1 MDKKEE
7 FLTIFRELEEE
18 IVKISGL
25 DEGYVSF
32 NRALNEIHSKR
43 LDPIIASDDAYE
55 FLKSALD
62 LRNILSHRNN
72 VAEPTDIFL
81 ERFKKL
87 SKNIIYPKKLID
99 IATKGKNL
107 VIAYPEDKVITIVKM
122 MSSNMISHV
131 PVYDE
136 EGLFLGVFSRVSFF
150 EFFSK
155 NSKIQICENTTI
167 ADIIDSI
174 NINNNTN
181 ELYLFASINNYVIDF
196 YNHMNKTKKEDR
208 RLSAIFLTKNGKKSE
223 PLLGIVTQTDI
234 LKMILEETN

>member
-25 DEGYVSF
+25 DEGYISF

-62 LRNILSHRNN
+62 LRNILSHRND

-87 SKNIIYPKKLID
+87 SKNIIYPK
-99 IATKGKNL
+99 N
-107 VIAYPEDKVITIVKM
+107 
-122 MSSNMISHV
+122 
-131 PVYDE
+131 
-136 EGLFLGVFSRVSFF
+136 
-150 EFFSK
+150 
-155 NSKIQICENTTI
+155 
-167 ADIIDSI
+167 
-174 NINNNTN
+174 
-181 ELYLFASINNYVIDF
+181 
-196 YNHMNKTKKEDR
+196 
-208 RLSAIFLTKNGKKSE
+208 
-223 PLLGIVTQTDI
+223 
-234 LKMILEETN
+234 